1 LLKTSFLVYPRGYN
15 KRSIVKQIFKL
26 VAAILVALTA
36 TLSLTSCSA
45 EKVDMASVA
54 AVIDVR
60 TPVEF
65 TSGHLEGAVN
75 FNIQGMSFM
84 DELATLDPNA
94 TYLVYCRS
102 GSRAAAAV
110 DTMKSMGIDNVTN
123 LGSVNDAASATGLAV
138 VTG

>member
-1 LLKTSFLVYPRGYN
+1 MK
-15 KRSIVKQIFKL
+15 KIVRAF
-26 VAAILVALTA
+26 VALALALTA
-36 TLSLTSCSA
+36 MLGLSACAT

-60 TPVEF
+60 TPAEF
-65 TSGHLEGAVN
+65 TSGHLEGALN
-75 FNIQGMSFM
+75 FDIQGMTFM
-84 DELATLDPNA
+84 EEIATLDPDA

-110 DTMKSMGIDNVTN
+110 DTMKSIGIDNVTN
-123 LGSVNDAASATGLAV
+123 LGSVNDALSATDLAL

>member
-1 LLKTSFLVYPRGYN
+1 MK
-15 KRSIVKQIFKL
+15 KIVRAL
-26 VAAILVALTA
+26 VALALALTA
-36 TLSLTSCSA
+36 TLGLSA
-45 EKVDMASVA
+45 CAIEKVDMSSVA

-65 TSGHLEGAVN
+65 TSGHLEGALN
-75 FNIQGMSFM
+75 FDIQGMSFA
-84 DELATLDPNA
+84 DEIATLDPDA

-110 DTMKSMGIDNVTN
+110 DAMKSIGIDNVTN
-123 LGSVNDAASATGLAV
+123 LGSVNDALSATDLAL

>member
-1 LLKTSFLVYPRGYN
+1 M
-15 KRSIVKQIFKL
+15 KQIFKL
-26 VAAILVALTA
+26 VAATLVALTA
-36 TLSLTSCSA
+36 TLSLTSCST
-45 EKVDMASVA
+45 EKVDMTNVA

-75 FNIQGMSFM
+75 FDIQGMSFM

>member
-1 LLKTSFLVYPRGYN
+1 M
-15 KRSIVKQIFKL
+15 KQIFKL

-75 FNIQGMSFM
+75 FDIQGMSFM

-123 LGSVNDAASATGLAV
+123 LGSVNDALSATDLAL

>member
-1 LLKTSFLVYPRGYN
+1 M
-15 KRSIVKQIFKL
+15 KQIFKL
-26 VAAILVALTA
+26 VAATLVALTA
-36 TLSLTSCSA
+36 TLGLTSCST

-75 FNIQGMSFM
+75 FDIQGMSFE

-110 DTMKSMGIDNVTN
+110 EAMNSIGIDNVTN
-123 LGSVNDAASATGLAV
+123 LGSVNEALSATDLAL

>member
-1 LLKTSFLVYPRGYN
+1 M
-15 KRSIVKQIFKL
+15 KRFFKL
-26 VAAILVALTA
+26 AAAILVALTA
-36 TLSLTSCSA
+36 TLSLTSCST
-45 EKVDMASVA
+45 EKVDMTNVA

-65 TSGHLEGAVN
+65 TSGHLEGAMN
-75 FNIQGMSFM
+75 FDIQGMSFM

>member
-1 LLKTSFLVYPRGYN
+1 V
-15 KRSIVKQIFKL
+15 KRFFKL
-26 VAAILVALTA
+26 AAAILVALTA

-45 EKVDMASVA
+45 EKVDMANVA

-65 TSGHLEGAVN
+65 TSGHLEGAMN
-75 FNIQGMSFM
+75 FDIQGMSFM

>member
-1 LLKTSFLVYPRGYN
+1 MK
-15 KRSIVKQIFKL
+15 KIVRAF
-26 VAAILVALTA
+26 VALALAFTA
-36 TLSLTSCSA
+36 TLGLSA
-45 EKVDMASVA
+45 CATEKVDMSNVA

-65 TSGHLEGAVN
+65 TSGHLEGALN
-75 FNIQGMSFM
+75 FDIQGMKFS
-84 DELATLDPNA
+84 EQIATLDPNA

-110 DTMKSMGIDNVTN
+110 DAMKSIGIDNVTN
-123 LGSVNDAASATGLAV
+123 LGSVNDALSATDLAL

>member
-1 LLKTSFLVYPRGYN
+1 M
-15 KRSIVKQIFKL
+15 KRFFKL
-26 VAAILVALTA
+26 AAAILVALTA

-45 EKVDMASVA
+45 EKVDMANVA

-65 TSGHLEGAVN
+65 TSGHLEGAMN
-75 FNIQGMSFM
+75 FDIQGMSFM

-110 DTMKSMGIDNVTN
+110 DTMKSMGIHNVTN

>member
-1 LLKTSFLVYPRGYN
+1 MKKFVR
-15 KRSIVKQIFKL
+15 
-26 VAAILVALTA
+26 ALVALTLTLA
-36 TLSLTSCSA
+36 TVVGLSACAT

-60 TPVEF
+60 TPAEF
-65 TSGHLEGAVN
+65 TSGHLEGALN
-75 FNIQGMSFM
+75 FDIQGMTFM
-84 DELATLDPNA
+84 EEIATLDPDA

-110 DTMKSMGIDNVTN
+110 DTMKSIGIDNVTN
-123 LGSVNDAASATGLAV
+123 LGSVNDALSATDLAL

>member
-1 LLKTSFLVYPRGYN
+1 
-15 KRSIVKQIFKL
+15 VKQIFKL
-26 VAAILVALTA
+26 VAATLVALTA
-36 TLSLTSCSA
+36 TLSLTSCST
-45 EKVDMASVA
+45 EKVDMTNVA

-75 FNIQGMSFM
+75 FDIQGMSFM

>member
-1 LLKTSFLVYPRGYN
+1 MS
-15 KRSIVKQIFKL
+15 
-26 VAAILVALTA
+26 
-36 TLSLTSCSA
+36 
-45 EKVDMASVA
+45 SVA

-65 TSGHLEGAVN
+65 TSGHLEGALN
-75 FNIQGMSFM
+75 FDIQGMSFA
-84 DELATLDPNA
+84 DEIATLDPDA

-110 DTMKSMGIDNVTN
+110 DAMKSIGIDNVTN
-123 LGSVNDAASATGLAV
+123 LGSVNDALSATDLTL

>member
-1 LLKTSFLVYPRGYN
+1 MK
-15 KRSIVKQIFKL
+15 KIVRAL
-26 VAAILVALTA
+26 VALALALTA
-36 TLSLTSCSA
+36 TLGLSA
-45 EKVDMASVA
+45 CATEKFDMSNVA

-65 TSGHLEGAVN
+65 TSGHLEGALN
-75 FNIQGMSFM
+75 FDIQGMTFM
-84 DELATLDPNA
+84 EEIATLDPDA

-110 DTMKSMGIDNVTN
+110 DTMKSIGIDNVTN
-123 LGSVNDAASATGLAV
+123 LGSVNDALSATGLAL

>member
-1 LLKTSFLVYPRGYN
+1 LLKTSVLVYPRGYN

-75 FNIQGMSFM
+75 FDIQGMSFM

>member
-1 LLKTSFLVYPRGYN
+1 M
-15 KRSIVKQIFKL
+15 KRFFKL
-26 VAAILVALTA
+26 AAAILVALTA

-45 EKVDMASVA
+45 EKVDMANVA

-65 TSGHLEGAVN
+65 TSGHLEGAMN
-75 FNIQGMSFM
+75 FDIQGMSFM

>member
-1 LLKTSFLVYPRGYN
+1 MTN
-15 KRSIVKQIFKL
+15 
-26 VAAILVALTA
+26 
-36 TLSLTSCSA
+36 
-45 EKVDMASVA
+45 VA

-65 TSGHLEGAVN
+65 TSGHLEGAMN
-75 FNIQGMSFM
+75 FDIQGMSFM
-84 DELATLDPNA
+84 DDLATLDPNA

>member
-1 LLKTSFLVYPRGYN
+1 M
-15 KRSIVKQIFKL
+15 KRFFKL
-26 VAAILVALTA
+26 AAAILVALSA

-45 EKVDMASVA
+45 EKVDMTNVA

-75 FNIQGMSFM
+75 FDIQGMSFM